1 MRKYKGRARRWQIP
15 NLPNYRNVCVI
26 IFSNISEKIQYRPKY
41 LWALPYTQSHAP
53 HQYLQ
58 AVVWNDQSA
67 MPLCNVYGSSVNH
80 FSYMYQYLVL
90 TYVLFENNQEKMSV
104 PLSDC
109 STSMD
114 LRPVPFPLKI
124 FIVSANNSQ
133 MTHCFQNAAQ
143 KFLKKKFDL
152 IFV

>member
-1 MRKYKGRARRWQIP
+1 
-15 NLPNYRNVCVI
+15 
-26 IFSNISEKIQYRPKY
+26 
-41 LWALPYTQSHAP
+41 
-53 HQYLQ
+53 
-58 AVVWNDQSA
+58 

-80 FSYMYQYLVL
+80 FSYMLYLVL
-90 TYVLFENNQEKMSV
+90 TYVLFENNQGKNVGV